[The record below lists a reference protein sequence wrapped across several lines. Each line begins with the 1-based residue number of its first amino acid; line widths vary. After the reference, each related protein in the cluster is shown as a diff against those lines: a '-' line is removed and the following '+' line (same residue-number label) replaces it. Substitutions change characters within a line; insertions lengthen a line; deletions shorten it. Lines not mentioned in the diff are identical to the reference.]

1 MAYFPMFVDLKNKK
15 CLVIGGGRVAK
26 RKSDT
31 LVDFGAE
38 VTVIAAEIL
47 YDFKNCNVIKKEF
60 ELSDIKD
67 DYFITVAA
75 TNNRIINKQ
84 ISDICHSK
92 GINVNTVDRAE
103 ECDFIFGASF
113 RKENM
118 VVAVNSGESNPSKS
132 KKVKNDI
139 MNFVNTIKI
148 GTRKSRLAKIQTNI
162 VAELI
167 KGADSSINCEIVE
180 LSASGDN
187 NIDKS
192 LMKFGGKGAFTDEFE
207 KAIIDG
213 RIDIAVHSGKDLPV
227 ELSDNLEIIATPK
240 REQAND
246 VLVTM
251 KNKKLYENSII
262 GTGSIRRGAQLDYKT
277 KDIRGNV
284 DTRLLK
290 MENGEYDAIVVAL
303 AGLKRLGIDNLEK
316 YDYTVF
322 DTDNFYPAP
331 CQGIIAV
338 ECHKNSRFKELLKKI
353 NDYDTYLC
361 FMAERQLLSELGLG
375 CQMPFGAYACIKGN
389 NIELKA
395 VYLGENKKYFSGI
408 DKKEN
413 AVKLAVRISDMI
425 RESLQ

>member
-1 MAYFPMFVDLKNKK
+1 MPYFPMFVNIKNKK

-26 RKSDT
+26 RKADT
-31 LVDFGAE
+31 LLDFGAH

-47 YDFKNCNVIKKEF
+47 YDFNGCSVIEKKF
-60 ELSDIKD
+60 EVSDING

-75 TNNRIINKQ
+75 TDKRTVNKQ
-84 ISDICHSK
+84 IADICYSK
-92 GINVNTVDRAE
+92 GINVNVADSSDE
-103 ECDFIFGASF
+103 SDFIFGASF

-118 VVAVNSGESNPSKS
+118 VISVNSGENNPSKS

-148 GTRKSRLAKIQTNI
+148 GTRKSKLAKIQTNI

-167 KGADSSINCEIVE
+167 KSVDSSINCQIVE
-180 LSASGDN
+180 LSTSGDN
-187 NIDKS
+187 NLEKS
-192 LMKFGGKGAFTDEFE
+192 LREFGGKGAFTDEFE
-207 KAIIDG
+207 NAILDG

-227 ELSDNLEIIATPK
+227 ELSENLEIIATPK
-240 REQAND
+240 REPAND

-251 KNKKLYENSII
+251 KNKTLDKKSIV
-262 GTGSIRRGAQLDYKT
+262 GTGSIRRALQLGYDT

-290 MENGEYDAIVVAL
+290 MEKGEYDGIVLAL

-316 YDYTVF
+316 YEYTVF
-322 DTDNFYPAP
+322 DKDIFYPAP

-338 ECHKNSRFKELLKKI
+338 ECHKNSRFKELIKKI
-353 NDYDTYLC
+353 NDDNTYLC
-361 FMAERQLLSELGLG
+361 FIAERQLLSELGLG
-375 CQMPFGAYACIKGN
+375 CQVPLGAYAQIKGED
-389 NIELKA
+389 IELKA
-395 VYLGENKKYFSGI
+395 VYLGENKKYFKGT

-413 AVKLAVRISDMI
+413 AVKLAKRASDI
-425 RESLQ
+425 LKENL